1 MVSRKRAR
9 EETETDSAAE
19 PAQEHGL
26 LHKLRNMWE
35 FPNLMQYIY
44 TFGKPMKLDDDIDIE
59 DLETEC
65 LKPGHSERLLNIG
78 LNLLKFVSS
87 HRGLKYASSVPTITI
102 LVEYTRRQYL
112 AKAPLRNPFGD
123 EETPLKFHQLDIF
136 QRIRVLQ
143 QLSAWTL
150 WNPDRFRERMEEQK
164 ESDQIQ
170 WRINELGYDRDDH
183 QYYVL
188 DDNRLYRRIEPRI
201 PSERPVKRKVNT
213 RRGRAGA
220 RSSKRRKV
228 AEVQDDTD
236 DQNDDADA
244 AQSTSNGSR
253 DYEWEC
259 VAISINDYN
268 TFIESLKKS
277 KDLNEQALR
286 DRLIEEVLPVIEKVE
301 ELQQKKALRRE
312 KELINLEKLA
322 TAKRS
327 SRIAGKQDRERQEA
341 QAAEEAK
348 RLEAE
353 RIAEQK
359 AKERAENI
367 EKERQ
372 YRLMTREQRLK
383 DREEK
388 RRQHEEELVR
398 MTEKAK
404 LAEEG
409 EARISRRN
417 FKTEMERR
425 QKGLEQLET
434 EDWTFDCSGCGVHG
448 ENLDDGSH
456 SVACDKCN
464 VWQHSKCL
472 GISQS
477 EAEKDD
483 FHFICADCK
492 RRIEEAKRPKIP
504 PLKFR
509 ITSSASPPSKKG
521 SQPDNVQAAV
531 KNQPANNHSVSPTQ
545 QFRPAPMEPRLFAPN
560 PPVASHPM
568 FVKNGVPQQ
577 PPTIKA
583 INQLTIEATN
593 RSIIKATNRSINK
606 TINRLINK
614 PNKHINQPTTKP
626 NKRINKLINML
637 INKPNKA
644 INQDQLCLMRDNL
657 HPQRPT
663 SSGSIPS
670 SFPSPVQNRPSM
682 SPTQGN
688 GDVGPLAGFP
698 PAPVPAPTAAPSPGT
713 NGTYPGTPYQRNH
726 AGFSPYP
733 FQQQPQHHHPSS
745 QSPSTSFSSSMT
757 NPQASFGQT
766 PPSNRYSPG
775 IPMSG
780 LSPTKH
786 SPARPA
792 SFNEVGVQSVVPP
805 IQRLQPSPKLMGRA
819 SPDTPIPAPVKN
831 MAPEPVH
838 TNNGVAQQHPFGA
851 MNYTSPLSTH
861 PTSFE
866 QRQREAHN
874 QYSPSKAG

>member
-9 EETETDSAAE
+9 EETETHTPAE
-19 PAQEHGL
+19 PQEHGL
-26 LHKLRNMWE
+26 LHQLRNMWE

-87 HRGLKYASSVPTITI
+87 HRGLNYDNFE
-102 LVEYTRRQYL
+102 EYTRRQYF

-123 EETPLKFHQLDIF
+123 EEAPLKFHQLDIF

-150 WNPDRFRERMEEQK
+150 WNPDRFRERMQEQK

-183 QYYVL
+183 QYYIL
-188 DDNRLYRRIEPRI
+188 DDNRLYRRIEPQI
-201 PSERPVKRKVNT
+201 PPDRPVKRKANT

-220 RSSKRRKV
+220 RASKRRKV
-228 AEVQDDTD
+228 AEVQDETD
-236 DQNDDADA
+236 DQNDDPDA
-244 AQSTSNGSR
+244 AQSSSNGSR

-259 VAISINDYN
+259 IAITLNDYN

-286 DRLIEEVLPVIEKVE
+286 DRLVEEVLPVIEKVE

-327 SRIAGKQDRERQEA
+327 SRIASKQDRERQEA

-359 AKERAENI
+359 AKEKAAKI

-388 RRQHEEELVR
+388 RRQHEEDLVR

-409 EARISRRN
+409 ETRISRRN

-425 QKGLEQLET
+425 QKGLEQLEV

-472 GISQS
+472 GISQT
-477 EAEKDD
+477 EAETDD

-492 RRIEEAKRPKIP
+492 RRTEEAKRPKIP

-509 ITSSASPPSKKG
+509 ITSSSSPPSKRET
-521 SQPDNVQAAV
+521 QPDIVPTVV
-531 KNQPANNHSVSPTQ
+531 KNQPPSNYNTSPTQ
-545 QFRPAPMEPRLFAPN
+545 QFRPAPMEPRLFSPN
-560 PPVASHPM
+560 PPAASHPV
-568 FVKNGVPQQ
+568 FVQNGVPQQ
-577 PPTIKA
+577 PVYHQAPQSGPGVPFA
-583 INQLTIEATN
+583 RQPAPVHPLPQA
-593 RSIIKATNRSINK
+593 SIPR
-606 TINRLINK
+606 
-614 PNKHINQPTTKP
+614 
-626 NKRINKLINML
+626 NMVSSFGS
-637 INKPNKA
+637 
-644 INQDQLCLMRDNL
+644 
-657 HPQRPT
+657 QRPT

-698 PAPVPAPTAAPSPGT
+698 PAPVPASTAVTSPGT
-713 NGTYPGTPYQRNH
+713 NGAYPGTPYQRNH
-726 AGFSPYP
+726 HTGFSPYP
-733 FQQQPQHHHPSS
+733 FQQQHQQHPYPSS

-757 NPQASFGQT
+757 NPQASFEQS

-819 SPDTPIPAPVKN
+819 SPDAPIPAPVKN
-831 MAPEPVH
+831 MAPEPMQA
-838 TNNGVAQQHPFGA
+838 NNSMPQQHHFGA

-866 QRQREAHN
+866 QRQREAHS
-874 QYSPSKAG
+874 QYSPSKTG

>member
-1 MVSRKRAR
+1 MVSRKRVR
-9 EETETDSAAE
+9 EETEPQSAPE
-19 PAQEHGL
+19 PQEHGL
-26 LHKLRNMWE
+26 LHQLRNMWE

-59 DLETEC
+59 ELETEC

-87 HRGLKYASSVPTITI
+87 HRGLNYDNFE
-102 LVEYTRRQYL
+102 EYTRRQYL

-123 EETPLKFHQLDIF
+123 DETPLKFHQLDIF

-150 WNPDRFRERMEEQK
+150 WNPDRFRERMGEVK
-164 ESDQIQ
+164 ESDQLQ
-170 WRINELGYDRDDH
+170 WRINEIGYDRDEH

-188 DDNRLYRRIEPRI
+188 DDNRLYRRIEPQI
-201 PSERPVKRKVNT
+201 PPERPVKRKAT
-213 RRGRAGA
+213 SRKGRAGV

-228 AEVQDDTD
+228 ADTPD
-236 DQNDDADA
+236 ETDGQEDEADGVLSA
-244 AQSTSNGSR
+244 SNCNR

-259 VAISINDYN
+259 VAITLNDYN
-268 TFIESLKKS
+268 TFIDSLKKS
-277 KDLNEQALR
+277 KDLNEQALHE
-286 DRLIEEVLPVIEKVE
+286 RLVEDVLPVIEKVE

-312 KELINLEKLA
+312 KELIALEKLA

-327 SRIAGKQDRERQEA
+327 SRIASKQDRIRQEQ

-348 RLEAE
+348 RQEAE

-359 AKERAENI
+359 AKEKAQKI

-388 RRQHEEELVR
+388 RKQQEEELVR
-398 MTEKAK
+398 LTERAK

-409 EARISRRN
+409 EARLSRRN
-417 FKTEMERR
+417 FNAELEKR
-425 QKGLEQLET
+425 QKGLENLEV

-472 GISQS
+472 GISQQ

-483 FHFICADCK
+483 FHFICKDCH

-509 ITSSASPPSKKG
+509 ITSSASPPSKKEP
-521 SQPDNVQAAV
+521 Q
-531 KNQPANNHSVSPTQ
+531 ANNGPILTKQQPTNHQNISSTQ
-545 QFRPAPMEPRLFAPN
+545 QFRPAPIEPRLFTSN
-560 PPVASHPM
+560 RPPVASHSIYAQ
-568 FVKNGVPQQ
+568 NGSPQPGYPPASQPNAAVPYGRQSAPVQ
-577 PPTIKA
+577 PLPQA
-583 INQLTIEATN
+583 
-593 RSIIKATNRSINK
+593 SIPR
-606 TINRLINK
+606 
-614 PNKHINQPTTKP
+614 
-626 NKRINKLINML
+626 NM
-637 INKPNKA
+637 
-644 INQDQLCLMRDNL
+644 MSSFTS
-657 HPQRPT
+657 QRPT

-670 SFPSPVQNRPSM
+670 NFPSPVQNRPSI

-698 PAPVPAPTAAPSPGT
+698 PAPAPAPTSSAPSPGS
-713 NGTYPGTPYQRNH
+713 NGTYSGTTYQYNPNGYTPYSSFQIQQHPQQQNQHQQRNQNQ
-726 AGFSPYP
+726 GL
-733 FQQQPQHHHPSS
+733 QQQYQRQQYHPSS
-745 QSPSTSFSSSMT
+745 QSPTTSFSATT
-757 NPQASFGQT
+757 NPPASFSQT

-786 SPARPA
+786 SPAQTA
-792 SFNEVGVQSVVPP
+792 SSSEVSVQPVVPP
-805 IQRLQPSPKLMGRA
+805 VQRLQPSPKLMGRSSSDA
-819 SPDTPIPAPVKN
+819 PIPAPVKS
-831 MAPEPVH
+831 MAPETILT
-838 TNNGVAQQHPFGA
+838 TNGMPQHHHPPGIL
-851 MNYTSPLSTH
+851 NYSSPISTH
-861 PTSFE
+861 PISFE
-866 QRQREAHN
+866 QRQPDS
-874 QYSPSKAG
+874 QSQCSPKKST

>member
-9 EETETDSAAE
+9 EETETQSAPE
-19 PAQEHGL
+19 PKENGL
-26 LHKLRNMWE
+26 LHQLRNMWE

-59 DLETEC
+59 DLEAEC

-87 HRGLKYASSVPTITI
+87 HRGLNYDNFE
-102 LVEYTRRQYL
+102 EYTRRQYL

-123 EETPLKFHQLDIF
+123 GETPLKFHQLDIF

-150 WNPDRFRERMEEQK
+150 WNPDRFRERMGEVK
-164 ESDQIQ
+164 ETDQIQ
-170 WRINELGYDRDDH
+170 WRINEIGYDRDEH

-188 DDNRLYRRIEPRI
+188 DDNRLYRRIEPQI
-201 PSERPVKRKVNT
+201 PPDQPAKRKVNS
-213 RRGRAGA
+213 RKSRAGVRA
-220 RSSKRRKV
+220 SKRRKV
-228 AEVQDDTD
+228 AEPQDETD
-236 DQNDDADA
+236 GQGNEADGEA
-244 AQSTSNGSR
+244 SAPSSSR

-259 VAISINDYN
+259 VAVTLDDYN
-268 TFIESLKKS
+268 TFIDSLKKS

-286 DRLIEEVLPVIEKVE
+286 DRLMEDVLPVIEKIE
-301 ELQQKKALRRE
+301 ESQQKKALRRE
-312 KELINLEKLA
+312 KELIALEKLA

-327 SRIAGKQDRERQEA
+327 SRIASKQDRIRQEA

-348 RLEAE
+348 RQEAE

-359 AKERAENI
+359 AKEKAEKV

-388 RRQHEEELVR
+388 RKQQEEELVR
-398 MTEKAK
+398 LTEKAK
-404 LAEEG
+404 LAEDG
-409 EARISRRN
+409 EARISHRTFN
-417 FKTEMERR
+417 AELEKR
-425 QKGLEQLET
+425 QKGLEKLET

-472 GISQS
+472 GISQAD
-477 EAEKDD
+477 AEKDD
-483 FHFICADCK
+483 FHFICSDCK

-509 ITSSASPPSKKG
+509 IASSASPPSKQEPK
-521 SQPDNVQAAV
+521 PDNTSVDI
-531 KNQPANNHSVSPTQ
+531 KNPPASNHNVSPTQ
-545 QFRPAPMEPRLFAPN
+545 QFRPAPMEPRLFTSN
-560 PPVASHPM
+560 PPVASHPI
-568 FVKNGVPQQ
+568 FAQNSVPPQSTYHPAPQPITGVPYPRQ
-577 PPTIKA
+577 PAPVQPLPQA
-583 INQLTIEATN
+583 
-593 RSIIKATNRSINK
+593 SIPR
-606 TINRLINK
+606 
-614 PNKHINQPTTKP
+614 
-626 NKRINKLINML
+626 NMVSSFSS
-637 INKPNKA
+637 
-644 INQDQLCLMRDNL
+644 
-657 HPQRPT
+657 QRPT
-663 SSGSIPS
+663 SSGSIPGN
-670 SFPSPVQNRPSM
+670 FPSPVQNRPSM

-698 PAPVPAPTAAPSPGT
+698 PAPIPAPTTAASSPGT
-713 NGTYPGTPYQRNH
+713 NGIYPGTPYRRNH
-726 AGFSPYP
+726 TSYSPYP
-733 FQQQPQHHHPSS
+733 LQQQQQQPQQQNFQAHYQHQQQHHHHHPSN
-745 QSPSTSFSSSMT
+745 QSPSSSFSSVT
-757 NPQASFGQT
+757 NPQTSFGHT
-766 PPSNRYSPG
+766 PPPNCYSPG

-792 SFNEVGVQSVVPP
+792 SFSEVGVQSVVPP

-819 SPDTPIPAPVKN
+819 SEDAPIPAPMKT
-831 MAPEPVH
+831 MAPEPVQAH
-838 TNNGVAQQHPFGA
+838 NGMPQQHSFGTI
-851 MNYTSPLSTH
+851 NFSSPLSTH
-861 PTSFE
+861 PNSFE
-866 QRQREAHN
+866 QRQPEAHG
-874 QYSPSKAG
+874 QYSPSKTG

>member
-9 EETETDSAAE
+9 EETEPQSAPE
-19 PAQEHGL
+19 PQEHGL
-26 LHKLRNMWE
+26 LHQLRNMWE

-59 DLETEC
+59 ELETEC

-87 HRGLKYASSVPTITI
+87 HRGLNYDNFE
-102 LVEYTRRQYL
+102 EYTRRQYL

-123 EETPLKFHQLDIF
+123 DEVPLKFHQLDIF

-150 WNPDRFRERMEEQK
+150 WNPDRFRERMGEVK
-164 ESDQIQ
+164 ESEQLQ
-170 WRINELGYDRDDH
+170 WRINEIGYDRDEH

-188 DDNRLYRRIEPRI
+188 DDNRLYRRIEPQI
-201 PSERPVKRKVNT
+201 PPERPVKRKANS
-213 RRGRAGA
+213 RKGRAGVRA
-220 RSSKRRKV
+220 SKRRKV
-228 AEVQDDTD
+228 LDTPD
-236 DQNDDADA
+236 ETDGQEDEADA
-244 AQSTSNGSR
+244 TPSASKGNR

-259 VAISINDYN
+259 VAITLNDYN
-268 TFIESLKKS
+268 IFIDSLKKS
-277 KDLNEQALR
+277 KDLNEQALHE
-286 DRLIEEVLPVIEKVE
+286 RLVEDVLPVIEKVE

-312 KELINLEKLA
+312 KELVALEKLA

-327 SRIAGKQDRERQEA
+327 SRIASKQDRIRQEQ

-348 RLEAE
+348 QRETE

-359 AKERAENI
+359 AKEKAQKI

-388 RRQHEEELVR
+388 RKQQEEELVR
-398 MTEKAK
+398 LTEKAK
-404 LAEEG
+404 LADEG
-409 EARISRRN
+409 EARLSRRN
-417 FKTEMERR
+417 FNAELEKR
-425 QKGLEQLET
+425 QKGLEKLEV
-434 EDWTFDCSGCGVHG
+434 EDWTFDCSGCGIHG

-472 GISQS
+472 GIPQE

-483 FHFICADCK
+483 FHFICKDCQK
-492 RRIEEAKRPKIP
+492 RIEEAKRPKIP

-509 ITSSASPPSKKG
+509 ITSSASPPSKRE
-521 SQPDNVQAAV
+521 SQPENGSVST
-531 KNQPANNHSVSPTQ
+531 KNQLTSNQNAPSIQ
-545 QFRPAPMEPRLFAPN
+545 QFRPAPMEPRLFTSNP
-560 PPVASHPM
+560 PPVASHQIY
-568 FVKNGVPQQ
+568 VQNGA
-577 PPTIKA
+577 PP
-583 INQLTIEATN
+583 
-593 RSIIKATNRSINK
+593 
-606 TINRLINK
+606 
-614 PNKHINQPTTKP
+614 QPTYPPASQSNVATP
-626 NKRINKLINML
+626 YGRQPATTHPLPQASIPRNM
-637 INKPNKA
+637 
-644 INQDQLCLMRDNL
+644 MSSFSS
-657 HPQRPT
+657 QRPT

-670 SFPSPVQNRPSM
+670 NFPSPVQNRPSM

-698 PAPVPAPTAAPSPGT
+698 PAPVPAPATATPSPGT
-713 NGTYPGTPYQRNH
+713 NGTYPGTPYNCN
-726 AGFSPYP
+726 ANGYSPYSSFQLQQP
-733 FQQQPQHHHPSS
+733 PQQQQHQSRYQGPQQQLQRQQYRPSS
-745 QSPSTSFSSSMT
+745 QSPSASFSSATYPQTSFS
-757 NPQASFGQT
+757 QT

-792 SFNEVGVQSVVPP
+792 SFSEVSVQPVVPP
-805 IQRLQPSPKLMGRA
+805 VQRLQPSPKLMGRA
-819 SPDTPIPAPVKN
+819 SPDAPIPAPVKS
-831 MAPEPVH
+831 MVPETMP
-838 TNNGVAQQHPFGA
+838 TNNRMPQQQYPAGKL
-851 MNYTSPLSTH
+851 NYSTPSSTH
-861 PTSFE
+861 PISFE
-866 QRQREAHN
+866 QRQPES
-874 QYSPSKAG
+874 QDQCSPRKSG